1 MKIPDC
7 NYNNNS
13 YLHVTRCKSHKSL
26 QASNSNTKS
35 HSRYI
40 DYHINVS
47 SNKTVQNYI
56 NQRLN
61 EKKTLSSSLKL
72 SNSKYHNERPIKCKQ
87 QSNTISCE
95 QVYYYESSNN
105 SFNTELLFLRAE
117 NLKLKNI
124 LETTK
129 EEYISLYKQFEN
141 IKKDLLANNNSK
153 KIPTKIDN
161 KKNTISYS
169 MNRNNKT
176 DFNFTST
183 INSLTLS
190 DDDEL

>member
-7 NYNNNS
+7 NYNNNC

-26 QASNSNTKS
+26 QDSNSNKKS

-56 NQRLN
+56 NQRLK

-72 SNSKYHNERPIKCKQ
+72 SNSKYPNERPIKYKQ

-95 QVYYYESSNN
+95 QVYYYESSNS

-129 EEYISLYKQFEN
+129 EEYITLYKQFEN
-141 IKKDLLANNNSK
+141 IKKDLLASNNK
-153 KIPTKIDN
+153 KKNKIDN
-161 KKNTISYS
+161 KSNKNTISYS
-169 MNRNNKT
+169 MKRNNKSE
-176 DFNFTST
+176 FNFTST

-190 DDDEL
+190 DDEEL

>member
-7 NYNNNS
+7 NYNNNC

-26 QASNSNTKS
+26 QDSNSNKKS

-72 SNSKYHNERPIKCKQ
+72 SNSKYPNERPIKCKQ

-95 QVYYYESSNN
+95 QVYYYESSNS

-129 EEYISLYKQFEN
+129 EEYITLYKQFEN
-141 IKKDLLANNNSK
+141 IKKDLLANSNSK

>member
-7 NYNNNS
+7 NYNNNC

-26 QASNSNTKS
+26 QDSNSNKKS

-72 SNSKYHNERPIKCKQ
+72 SNSKYPNERPIKCKQ

-95 QVYYYESSNN
+95 QVYYYESSNS

-141 IKKDLLANNNSK
+141 IKKDLLANSNSK

-190 DDDEL
+190 DDEL